1 MIFDLRPNPETKLDL
16 EDISKANKL
25 QVFMVNEEL
34 WPTVDSDDRPF
45 SVAGVWEW
53 EYGLHFRLLGF
64 LHRRLRISICATCAF
79 QFPDSLVNKL

>member
-34 WPTVDSDDRPF
+34 WPT
-45 SVAGVWEW
+45 A
-53 EYGLHFRLLGF
+53 
-64 LHRRLRISICATCAF
+64 
-79 QFPDSLVNKL
+79 